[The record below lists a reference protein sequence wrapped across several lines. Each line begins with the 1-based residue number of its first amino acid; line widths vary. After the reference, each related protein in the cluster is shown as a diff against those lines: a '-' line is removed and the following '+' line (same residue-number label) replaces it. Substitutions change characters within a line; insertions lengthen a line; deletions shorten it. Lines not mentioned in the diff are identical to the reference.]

1 MFSKL
6 PGVFWTKSSHWR
18 CSLKIGVYKNFSNLK
33 GKVLCWSLFLI
44 KFQAF
49 RPQAKLLRTPI
60 LKNICERLP
69 LSICLMFNLRV
80 LSREIVVRLWLLQL
94 QIRNSNLFRNTSVKN
109 KFFFISIIVTIF
121 ERTDLY
127 SVTKSYISA
136 NILNILILKRSNK
149 AIETMQW
156 STSRKI

>member
-1 MFSKL
+1 MFSKI
-6 PGVFWTKSSHWR
+6 PGVFWTKSSHRR

-69 LSICLMFNLRV
+69 LSICLIFNLRV

-94 QIRNSNLFRNTSVKN
+94 QIRNSNLFRNTSVKKN
-109 KFFFISIIVTIF
+109 FFISIIVTIF

-136 NILNILILKRSNK
+136 NILNILMLKRSNK
-149 AIETMQW
+149 AIEIMQW
-156 STSRKI
+156 SKSRKI